1 MGFEAIRVC
10 SGVVEGFP
18 VVQVAICHFS
28 VRGVQNVGRWRT
40 RSSRILVVPQNVPGI
55 LLPTICHCGTEFV
68 VICVAICVESVVWT
82 WFVARNSSQ

>member
-28 VRGVQNVGRWRT
+28 VRGVQNVGGWRT
-40 RSSRILVVPQNVPGI
+40 RSSRIPCYLCYLCCN
-55 LLPTICHCGTEFV
+55 L
-68 VICVAICVESVVWT
+68 
-82 WFVARNSSQ
+82 R